1 MFGKKQCSFSILR
14 MKGKARWYIGSD
26 FVTFSNICYT
36 LCQLCCSTNQKL
48 NRSELVSP
56 SSVYENLYILAD
68 LAQPIINL
76 EDHARESVSSLSA
89 YGRKQ
94 NTQVTEKTK
103 FCSLLFIPMVVILYI
118 FGWKEISETWMENY

>member
-1 MFGKKQCSFSILR
+1 M
-14 MKGKARWYIGSD
+14 
-26 FVTFSNICYT
+26 
-36 LCQLCCSTNQKL
+36 
-48 NRSELVSP
+48 
-56 SSVYENLYILAD
+56 AD

-103 FCSLLFIPMVVILYI
+103 FCSLLFITMVGILYI
-118 FGWKEISETWMENY
+118 FGWKEISETWMENGLFVCKGTH